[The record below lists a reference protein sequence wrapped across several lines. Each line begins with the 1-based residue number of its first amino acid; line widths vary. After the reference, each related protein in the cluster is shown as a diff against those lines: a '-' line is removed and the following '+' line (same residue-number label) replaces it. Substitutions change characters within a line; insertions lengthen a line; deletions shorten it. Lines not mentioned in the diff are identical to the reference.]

1 MKKGLLKMDQVNQK
15 NHPKLTL
22 GTVQLGLKYGIANK
36 IGMPNVQDA
45 IEILNYA
52 LLNNVTEFDTAPYYG
67 ESEPLIGRFLQEQKK
82 HSQSLP
88 KIFSK
93 LPEVKMADTTSY
105 RELLQEV
112 ERNLRASLN
121 KLAIQSIDGYS
132 LHHERNLT
140 SHQGKL
146 IECLVTLKKQGLI
159 KNIGASVYTPEAVRQ
174 VIESDCFDMIQ
185 VPINVFNQQLIHSG
199 LLEELSKHHI
209 KIYVRSVYLQGLL
222 LMKTD
227 ELPDQ
232 LKFAKKWLDPFHE
245 IASENEMDPSV
256 LAFCFVRD
264 LPQIHS
270 IVIGCETLSQLKNN
284 INMMTLPKLPTS
296 VVHQLTELFR
306 DVPERVSNPTLWK

>member
-1 MKKGLLKMDQVNQK
+1 MDHVNQK

-36 IGMPNVQDA
+36 TGRPNEQESA
-45 IEILNYA
+45 EILNYA
-52 LLNNVTEFDTAPYYG
+52 LLKNVTEFDTAPDYG
-67 ESEPLIGRFLQEQKK
+67 ESELLIGRFLQEQKK
-82 HSQSLP
+82 HSQNSP

-93 LPEVKMADTTSY
+93 LPDVKMADTTSY
-105 RELLQEV
+105 PELLQEV
-112 ERNLRASLN
+112 ERNLRTSLN
-121 KLAIQSIDGYS
+121 KLAIPSIDGYS

-174 VIESDCFDMIQ
+174 VIESGCFDMIQ
-185 VPINVFNQQLIHSG
+185 VPINVFNQQLIHAG
-199 LLEELSKHHI
+199 LLAELSKHHI

-222 LMKTD
+222 LMKID

-232 LKFAKKWLDPFHE
+232 LKFAKKWLGSFHE
-245 IASENEMDPSV
+245 IASENKIDPSV
-256 LAFCFVRD
+256 LAFCFIRD
-264 LPQIHS
+264 LPQIDS

-296 VVHQLTELFR
+296 VVHQLMELFR